1 MVISFTEF
9 MRILQSQSSKVDDMY
24 ESGQAA
30 NELVKQTEKEMQL
43 TIDRS
48 QSYQWNMVILSVTL
62 AVMLLVLDWIT
73 P

>member
-1 MVISFTEF
+1 